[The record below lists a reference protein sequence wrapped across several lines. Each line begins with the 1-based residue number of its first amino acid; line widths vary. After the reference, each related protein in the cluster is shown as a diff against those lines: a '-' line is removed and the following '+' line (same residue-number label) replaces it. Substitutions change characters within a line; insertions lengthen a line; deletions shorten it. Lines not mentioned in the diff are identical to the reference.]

1 MVVSCGT
8 ETGDGSKGSGAL
20 YVSGFD
26 GSFPYILAGEF
37 VCRGSKSLSIK
48 NSLFFC
54 CCESVV
60 SDVSR
65 ESILCDF
72 RVRQSPYIKEFSVC
86 ICQLVV
92 SSRLGSSCVF

>member
-37 VCRGSKSLSIK
+37 VCTLSKLLSIEK
-48 NSLFFC
+48 LPLFFAAVSQWSQTSP
-54 CCESVV
+54 ERAPAVV
-60 SDVSR
+60 SR
-65 ESILCDF
+65 
-72 RVRQSPYIKEFSVC
+72 
-86 ICQLVV
+86 
-92 SSRLGSSCVF
+92 